1 MEVNRHVI
9 SPIVHPARRVVAGL
23 ACALLLTGMAGCT
36 SDSDEPSSSPSPDAS
51 TGAAA
56 TLAAKPVPMD
66 IRVTRVAGTL
76 KKARRGHLERKVGRA
91 ISSYFDAAYLGG
103 EYPRADFDK
112 AFATFSEG
120 AARQARGD
128 RSLLTNADLGKSIAG
143 VTPIRKDA
151 RLAVLA
157 PKNVAAGVT
166 ARIRLVFVAD
176 SEEAQDTRVTIF
188 GRLLLTRMKSGR
200 WHIFGYDVARSAV
213 PTGKGASR

>member
-1 MEVNRHVI
+1 MNRHVI
-9 SPIVHPARRVVAGL
+9 STIVRPARRLVAGL
-23 ACALLLTGMAGCT
+23 TCAALLTGFAGCT
-36 SDSDEPSSSPSPDAS
+36 SDPQTPSSPPLPDAS
-51 TGAAA
+51 TGAGP
-56 TLAAKPVPMD
+56 TLAAKPVPMQV
-66 IRVTRVAGTL
+66 RVTRVSGTL
-76 KKARRGHLERKVGRA
+76 RKAPQGSLERKVGRA

-103 EYPRADFDK
+103 EYPRSDFDN

-128 RSLLTNADLGKSIAG
+128 RGLLTNADLGKSLAG
-143 VTPIRKDA
+143 VTAKRKDA
-151 RLAVLA
+151 RLSVLA

-176 SEEAQDTRVTIF
+176 SEEAQDTRVTIS

-213 PTGKGASR
+213 PAGKGGS